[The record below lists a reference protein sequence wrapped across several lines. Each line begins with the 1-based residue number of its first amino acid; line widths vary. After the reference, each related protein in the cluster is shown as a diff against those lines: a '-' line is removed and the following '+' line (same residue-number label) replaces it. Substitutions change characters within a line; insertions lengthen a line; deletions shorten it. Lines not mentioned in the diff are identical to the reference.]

1 MNHHFRAVIY
11 KTGINWCVDVPPDII
26 SKLQADRGYIY
37 IKGTINGFFFKKCLV
52 PVKNNPYRLFVNLEM
67 MKGAHTG
74 VGRTASFAIEQDTK
88 PQKMNYAMPEY
99 LHKILEKNE
108 LLKDF
113 IQLTPFRKQ
122 EILKYL
128 YQIKS
133 EPTRMKNLER
143 LLTQLKNKESNVR
156 IP

>member
-1 MNHHFRAVIY
+1 MNHQFSAVIY
-11 KTGINWCVDVPPDII
+11 KTGINWCVDVPPQII
-26 SKLQADRGYIY
+26 SELRADRGYIY

-67 MKGAHTG
+67 MKGALTG
-74 VGRTASFAIEQDTK
+74 VGHLASFTIEQDVK
-88 PQKMNYAMPEY
+88 PEKTEY
-99 LHKILEKNE
+99 ELPAYLKEMLEKNAVM
-108 LLKDF
+108 KDF
-113 IQLTPFRKQ
+113 VQLTPYRKQ

-128 YQIKS
+128 HQIKAES
-133 EPTRMKNLER
+133 TRIKNLER